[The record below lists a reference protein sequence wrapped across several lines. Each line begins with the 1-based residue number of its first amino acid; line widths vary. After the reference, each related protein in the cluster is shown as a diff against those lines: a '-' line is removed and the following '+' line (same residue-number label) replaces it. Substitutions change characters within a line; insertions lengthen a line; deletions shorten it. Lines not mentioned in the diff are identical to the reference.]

1 MVNKIIQDNKVSAP
15 YQEIPQVNQ
24 KQPADKPLEVA
35 KKAIENAPKEANS
48 SLCDRV
54 IKVLKNILHKIQA
67 CFSKCY
73 QKKIDKNAKAPVVPV
88 IEENKDEKDIKDAKD
103 VKVPLEEIVE
113 EKKDANEEQL
123 NQLKKKYELEKLII
137 PFPHVE
143 KKAADYKI
151 SEESYKRA
159 MDLMMNNQA
168 EFPSIEQQMQ
178 NYADLK
184 KAIDFI
190 LPEHIDLE
198 AYFMDDN
205 IERNTTLLLQA
216 MRIKDQSQ
224 RHEIVEMLLRRGVD
238 PQNQG
243 TDKQILFGH
252 LAAGI
257 YHRKFDPYTEAEKIG
272 DQHLTKMILIAKNE
286 KLDPP
291 IIEEKNNEKE
301 RASSERAFVEAI
313 DLMFNAGNL
322 QERLNL
328 MEHEPKGYSQEKQT
342 QRHENLK
349 KSLEKIDPKYIN
361 AKIGYFEGM
370 GTFTTTLLIHAI
382 KHIQDPKRCLEI
394 VSILLDKG
402 SDPRVEGFY
411 YVPCDLMTYANNTAN
426 NELKALLKDKKDELI
441 GKAVK
446 IPRDHFILDVHQ
458 YINAQPIDPL
468 NDRELKVVEES
479 KKALNQAFDF
489 LTSNKNYAKSF
500 LNKILPEHINDEFD
514 VIELGDRPA
523 ILKTNLLLK
532 AIMKIKDA
540 TDRREIVALLLK
552 QGADPQRKGSR
563 HDNKLDQHFEL
574 DPIEEARLYNDDE
587 LNKLLAD
594 AVLKLKG
601 KN

>member
-243 TDKQILFGH
+243 TDKQILFGP

-291 IIEEKNNEKE
+291 IIVDKNNEKE

-328 MEHEPKGYSQEKQT
+328 MGHEPEVYSQEKQI

-349 KSLEKIDPKYIN
+349 KSLKKIDPKYIN

-394 VSILLDKG
+394 VSILLDRG
-402 SDPRVEGFY
+402 ADPRVEGFY
-411 YVPCDLMTYANNTAN
+411 YVPCDPMTYANNTAN
-426 NELKALLKDKKDELI
+426 NELKALLKGKKDELI

-489 LTSNKNYAKSF
+489 LTSNKNYTKI
-500 LNKILPEHINDEFD
+500 LLEKILPEHINDEFD

-523 ILKTNLLLK
+523 ILKQT
-532 AIMKIKDA
+532 
-540 TDRREIVALLLK
+540 
-552 QGADPQRKGSR
+552 
-563 HDNKLDQHFEL
+563 F
-574 DPIEEARLYNDDE
+574 Y
-587 LNKLLAD
+587 
-594 AVLKLKG
+594 
-601 KN
+601 

>member
-103 VKVPLEEIVE
+103 VKEPLDEIVE

-328 MEHEPKGYSQEKQT
+328 MEHEPKGYSQ
-342 QRHENLK
+342 
-349 KSLEKIDPKYIN
+349 
-361 AKIGYFEGM
+361 
-370 GTFTTTLLIHAI
+370 
-382 KHIQDPKRCLEI
+382 
-394 VSILLDKG
+394 
-402 SDPRVEGFY
+402 
-411 YVPCDLMTYANNTAN
+411 
-426 NELKALLKDKKDELI
+426 
-441 GKAVK
+441 GKT
-446 IPRDHFILDVHQ
+446 D
-458 YINAQPIDPL
+458 
-468 NDRELKVVEES
+468 S
-479 KKALNQAFDF
+479 K
-489 LTSNKNYAKSF
+489 T
-500 LNKILPEHINDEFD
+500 
-514 VIELGDRPA
+514 
-523 ILKTNLLLK
+523 
-532 AIMKIKDA
+532 
-540 TDRREIVALLLK
+540 
-552 QGADPQRKGSR
+552 
-563 HDNKLDQHFEL
+563 
-574 DPIEEARLYNDDE
+574 
-587 LNKLLAD
+587 
-594 AVLKLKG
+594 
-601 KN
+601 